1 MYCKVDSISH
11 KLVYIAIA
19 EDKWKNIRSDIV
31 QSSIGK
37 FRDMTEAIQ
46 ELNYNNHSR
55 LLMLKIRLLHF
66 LLAFKDKCAPEQR
79 NENFMI
85 IDFDHDEAG
94 WILKIKDASVYI

>member
-19 EDKWKNIRSDIV
+19 EDKWKSIRSDIV

-46 ELNYNNHSR
+46 
-55 LLMLKIRLLHF
+55 KLH
-66 LLAFKDKCAPEQR
+66 
-79 NENFMI
+79 
-85 IDFDHDEAG
+85 
-94 WILKIKDASVYI
+94 

>member
-1 MYCKVDSISH
+1 
-11 KLVYIAIA
+11 
-19 EDKWKNIRSDIV
+19 
-31 QSSIGK
+31 
-37 FRDMTEAIQ
+37 MTEAIQ

-66 LLAFKDKCAPEQR
+66 LSAFKDKCAPEQR

-94 WILKIKDASVYI
+94 WILKIKYATVYI